1 MQQKTPPYSMQ
12 IFWSQEEESYVATCS
27 EIEGASAFGATPQ
40 EAAAE
45 LANAIDGVVA
55 VLQEDGEA
63 LPRVIERPK
72 YSGQLRVR
80 LPRSLHARL
89 ATEAEAEGVSLNTLI
104 VSRLSTAPNSWREV
118 RADLSSFFAPQK
130 RLKTFV
136 GLQLPHFGGTLM
148 FGETREKQWPR
159 PDARAANTTETP
171 ALRLVKEG

>member
-1 MQQKTPPYSMQ
+1 MQQQTPPYSMQ
-12 IFWSQEEESYVATCS
+12 IFWSQDEESYVATCS

-45 LANAIDGVVA
+45 LANAIEGVVA

-104 VSRLSTAPNSWREV
+104 VSRLSAAPNSWRDV
-118 RADLSSFFAPQK
+118 RTELSSFFAPQK
-130 RLKTFV
+130 RV
-136 GLQLPHFGGTLM
+136 
-148 FGETREKQWPR
+148 
-159 PDARAANTTETP
+159 
-171 ALRLVKEG
+171 